1 MKNEKWAK
9 ISFSFV
15 SVTMKLLQMTH
26 FTNIS
31 VNLLANL
38 YLLSYSPSSCSAFPS
53 TSLDET
59 PKLSIKG
66 PCYPSWDPSLSP
78 RKTDLELR
86 PSKRETGWT
95 RALLQLH
102 PEESVHCVL
111 LPRLLMLFPSCPSW
125 GQSAQLSS
133 FNPVNKL
140 PWSFHKCFCFIQPE
154 VVFAACNEETYSI
167 N

>member
-1 MKNEKWAK
+1 MSKNIFFLRIRDHETSANDTFHQYQCQPSGQP
-9 ISFSFV
+9 IPAV
-15 SVTMKLLQMTH
+15 LLP
-26 FTNIS
+26 I
-31 VNLLANL
+31 L
-38 YLLSYSPSSCSAFPS
+38 LLSLSFHR
-53 TSLDET
+53 LDET

-140 PWSFHKCFCFIQPE
+140 PWSFHKCFCFIQLE
-154 VVFAACNEETYSI
+154 VVFAACNEESYSI